1 MKKGSQGFEFQEFS
15 KKQKKILNWWREGS
29 PHKDDRMIVADGAIR
44 SGKTIAMICSFLQ
57 WSTASFDDGV
67 FIIAGRSIGA
77 LKRNVLS
84 PMFSI
89 LRRWGWDYVYN
100 RGDGKITIGTNV
112 YHTFGASNEVSQDS
126 LQGLTACGCL
136 ADEIALFPRSF
147 TDQMIG
153 RCSVKGSKIFMNCN
167 PRGAYHYFK
176 IDFIDRAKEMQMYYL
191 HFIMD
196 DNLTLSQEIRDS
208 YYRSFTGVF
217 FKQYILGLWVSAEG
231 AIYPMWDDDANT
243 YVEEDPEEQYQD
255 MIRYVAIDY
264 GTHNP
269 MVFLDAFFDGDQFFI
284 RNEYYWDSS
293 TTQVQ
298 KTDSQYADDLMD
310 FVGEDR
316 DLQIIIDPSA
326 ASFIAE
332 LKNRGFR
339 IKQADNDVRDGISV
353 VATMIQQRR
362 IRAERNR
369 TKMLQSEVH
378 SYVWDEKAKL
388 RGVEQPL
395 KEHDHAMDALR
406 YLVKTLINRF
416 RLMRGVTD
424 GE

>member
-1 MKKGSQGFEFQEFS
+1 MRQNQGFEFQEFS
-15 KKQKKILNWWREGS
+15 KKQKKILNWWRDGS

-57 WSTASFDDGV
+57 WSQANFSDGN
-67 FIIAGRSIGA
+67 FIVAGRSIGS
-77 LKRNVLS
+77 LKRNVLG

-100 RGDGKITIGTNV
+100 RGEGRITIGTNV
-112 YHTFGASNEVSQDS
+112 YHTFGASNELSQDS

-136 ADEIALFPRSF
+136 ADEVALFPRSF

-153 RCSVKGSKIFMNCN
+153 RCSVSGSKIFMNCN

-176 IDFIDRAKEMQMYYL
+176 IDFIDRAKEIGMYYL

-217 FKQYILGLWVSAEG
+217 FKQYILGMWVSAEG
-231 AIYPMWDDDANT
+231 AIYPMWDDEANLYT
-243 YVEEDPEEQYQD
+243 ETNPERQYED
-255 MIRYVAIDY
+255 MTRYIAIDY

-269 MVFLDAFFDGDQFFI
+269 MVFLDAFWDGDKFCI
-284 RNEYYWDSS
+284 RNEYYWDS
-293 TTQVQ
+293 TVKQVQ
-298 KTDSQYADDLMD
+298 KTDAQYADDLVD

-362 IRAERNR
+362 ILVEKKNCP
-369 TKMLQSEVH
+369 MIQSEVH

-406 YLVKTLINRF
+406 YLCKTLITRF
-416 RLMRGVTD
+416 VLMRGVT
-424 GE
+424 E

>member
-1 MKKGSQGFEFQEFS
+1 
-15 KKQKKILNWWREGS
+15 
-29 PHKDDRMIVADGAIR
+29 
-44 SGKTIAMICSFLQ
+44 
-57 WSTASFDDGV
+57 
-67 FIIAGRSIGA
+67 
-77 LKRNVLS
+77 
-84 PMFSI
+84 
-89 LRRWGWDYVYN
+89 
-100 RGDGKITIGTNV
+100 
-112 YHTFGASNEVSQDS
+112 
-126 LQGLTACGCL
+126 
-136 ADEIALFPRSF
+136 
-147 TDQMIG
+147 
-153 RCSVKGSKIFMNCN
+153 MNCN

-176 IDFIDRAKEMQMYYL
+176 IDFIDRAKDIGMYYL
-191 HFIMD
+191 HFVMD

-243 YVEEDPEEQYQD
+243 YVESNPETQYED

-264 GTHNP
+264 GTTNP
-269 MVFLDAFFDGDQFFI
+269 MVFLDAFHDGDKFWI

-293 TTQVQ
+293 VKQMQ

-339 IKQADNDVRDGISV
+339 IKKADNEVRDGISV
-353 VATMIQQRR
+353 VSTLIEQRR
-362 IRAERNR
+362 ILAERNR
-369 TKMLQSEVH
+369 CQMLQSEMH

-406 YLVKTLINRF
+406 YLCKTLINRF
-416 RLMRGVTD
+416 KLMRGVS
-424 GE
+424 E